1 MNLEAGNACGY
12 CNAEVLG
19 EPFPALFNIFQRYWA
34 KSQTEVG
41 GKSAGAVYL
50 REESSAGHLLTSM
63 GGGGSVRYPQRSVH
77 VRGACRRI
85 GVGGHSATCVSSF
98 SFSRDSKSVNYL
110 NTPH

>member
-12 CNAEVLG
+12 CNAVVLG

-50 REESSAGHLLTSM
+50 REESSAGHLLTST
-63 GGGGSVRYPQRSVH
+63 GGGKRSVSTTLTT
-77 VRGACRRI
+77 RARCMPTDRCWG
-85 GVGGHSATCVSSF
+85 TF
-98 SFSRDSKSVNYL
+98 SHMCF
-110 NTPH
+110 

>member
-12 CNAEVLG
+12 CNAVVLG

-50 REESSAGHLLTSM
+50 REESSAGHLLTST
-63 GGGGSVRYPQRSVH
+63 GGEAFGIHNAHYMCEVHADGSVLGDIQPH
-77 VRGACRRI
+77 VFLALVFRETANLLI
-85 GVGGHSATCVSSF
+85 I
-98 SFSRDSKSVNYL
+98 
-110 NTPH
+110 